1 MNKVLVVIAAT
12 LMVVGVAYAQ
22 VHFEFHCVG
31 TGNMVTTGDP
41 VVYSGAIDGGDLA
54 LGAWAITVFDTG
66 WPPVG
71 DDAVRWDYIWT
82 TYYIYFPAP
91 TFVWTATFDNNHLFL
106 EKTGVGTMQ
115 GTCDLTFQ
123 IIDFNQDGILDA
135 NECMDGLSGAVIII
149 QDGTGD
155 YAQLC
160 GQGTYEGFYF
170 RDCDSGSPTY
180 MLDNVDFNMQ
190 LDLEDCGMA
199 TGSSTWSAVK
209 SLFE

>member
-1 MNKVLVVIAAT
+1 MKKTLAIVAAA

-22 VHFEFHCVG
+22 VHFEFHCTG
-31 TGNMVTTGDP
+31 SGNMVKTGDP
-41 VVYSGAIDGGDLA
+41 VVYSGPIDGGDLA
-54 LGAWAITVFDTG
+54 PGTWVITIFDTG

-71 DDAVRWDYIWT
+71 NDAVRWDYIWT
-82 TYYIYFPAP
+82 TYYVYDPGAYI
-91 TFVWTATFDNNHLFL
+91 WTGTFDNNHLFL

-115 GTCDLTFQ
+115 GTCDMTYQ
-123 IIDFNQDGILDA
+123 IIDMNGNGVLDPE
-135 NECMDGLSGAVIII
+135 ECMDGLSGAVIII

-170 RDCDSGSPTY
+170 RDCEPVSPTY